1 MRAPIFSLILLAGF
15 AVLGSTGAVVA
26 APSMG
31 PAVGSAVHSSAIQ
44 SVGFSEHDR
53 RAAEMRR
60 REALR
65 HRHR

>member
-1 MRAPIFSLILLAGF
+1 MRTPIFSLILLAGF

-31 PAVGSAVHSSAIQ
+31 PAVGSAVPPSAIQ
-44 SVGFSEHDR
+44 SVGLSDHDR
-53 RAAEMRR
+53 RVAEMRR

-65 HRHR
+65 HHHH